1 MRQAR
6 PLLQRLV
13 SAVITAAGVVLLAA
27 GLLTL
32 ATPASGAGPTSSP
45 SGVAL
50 ATPSPTASGP
60 HPSGG
65 PSASPSTAP
74 GHAAP
79 TRIVIADLKIDLPIV
94 TTQTSFPLCDVA
106 QFLIEPQDKL
116 GLPGQLGTSAY
127 IYAHARTGMFLPL
140 LTASLTANGDSLLG
154 LEVQVYTDDD
164 LVYTYV
170 ISTVKR
176 HTRDF
181 SIASSIGPD
190 DQQLVLQTS
199 EGAYATIPKL
209 QVAATYISVA
219 PVDHATAHPTPH
231 PVVCS

>member
-27 GLLTL
+27 GLLTVAAP
-32 ATPASGAGPTSSP
+32 ATGAGPTSTP
-45 SGVAL
+45 SGL
-50 ATPSPTASGP
+50 ATATASPGP
-60 HPSGG
+60 SGAPPSGG

-79 TRIVIADLKIDLPIV
+79 TRIVIADMKIDLPVV
-94 TTQTSFPLCDVA
+94 TTQTTFPLCNVA
-106 QFLIEPQDKL
+106 QFLILPQDKL
-116 GLPGQLGTSAY
+116 GLPGQVGASAY

-140 LTASLTANGDSLLG
+140 LTASQTANGDNMIG
-154 LEVQVYTDDD
+154 FPVQVYTNDD

-176 HTRDF
+176 HSEDF
-181 SIASSIGPD
+181 TIASSVAPG

-199 EGAYATIPKL
+199 EGPSPTLPKL
-209 QVAATYISVA
+209 QVAATFVGVA
-219 PVDHATAHPTPH
+219 PADHAAAHPTPH
-231 PVVCS
+231 PLVCS

>member
-1 MRQAR
+1 MRQVR
-6 PLLQRLV
+6 PLVQRLV

-27 GLLTL
+27 GLLTV
-32 ATPASGAGPTSSP
+32 AAPTTGAGPTSSP
-45 SGVAL
+45 TGVAL
-50 ATPSPTASGP
+50 ASPSPSASGA

-74 GHAAP
+74 GQAAP
-79 TRIVIADLKIDLPIV
+79 TRIVIADLKIDLPVV

-106 QFLIEPQDKL
+106 QFLIVPQDKL

-140 LTASLTANGDSLLG
+140 LTASLTANGDSMLG

-170 ISTVKR
+170 ISKVKR
-176 HTRDF
+176 HSQEFT
-181 SIASSIGPD
+181 IASSVASD
-190 DQQLVLQTS
+190 EQQLVLQTS
-199 EGAYATIPKL
+199 EGSNSTIPKL

-219 PVDHATAHPTPH
+219 PVDHAAAHPTPH
-231 PVVCS
+231 PLTCS